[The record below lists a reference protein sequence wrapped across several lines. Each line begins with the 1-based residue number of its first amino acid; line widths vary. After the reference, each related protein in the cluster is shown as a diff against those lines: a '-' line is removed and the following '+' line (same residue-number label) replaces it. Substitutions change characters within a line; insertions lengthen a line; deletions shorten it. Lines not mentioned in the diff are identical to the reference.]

1 MMKKVILFVL
11 TVIYNSLS
19 MAQNNSLNTFYNS
32 TDDFLH
38 DYVVDGRVKYEDL
51 KNNPKRLNDLIE
63 MSNSITVDKSDANN
77 FKAFWI
83 NVYNIGVI
91 KALAEKYPVSSPQE
105 ISGFFVDNKYML
117 GGQLTTF
124 NLIENDILRGNFD
137 DPRFHFVLV
146 CGAVSCPPI
155 TNYAYRPNMLDL
167 QLDKQTRD
175 AMNDSEFLHVNT
187 ATEKVEFSEI
197 FKWYAKDFKKTGLSE
212 IEYANTYRKE
222 KIPTHYKSS
231 YYPYNWQIN
240 GYSKGMA
247 GDSDPSKTISNIR
260 AFTPSSLLKKGQW
273 DFKLFNNLYTQTK
286 QADANGKVVDLE
298 NRTSFL
304 TTTLEVSHGISK
316 NGRINIGVVIGT
328 RSATESNDGIGD
340 VFHYSN
346 ENLSHEGDGHS
357 KRAGLTSIAPILK
370 VSPFRSISNFSFQTS
385 LSIPLFKEITYGYF
399 DKRSYVW
406 DTKFFYDYSFGQDKF
421 QAFAELDFNY
431 SFGEDKAEV
440 INDPSKNA
448 DERFANE
455 SLGLPFSLFLSYFP
469 SDKFTVYVNGQQYFL
484 VDLGNNYH
492 QDYTQLGLGVKYQ
505 ATRKLNIELSH
516 GQFVRGSNYAGI
528 GQTYNL
534 GLRYIL

>member
-1 MMKKVILFVL
+1 MMKKIILFVL

-19 MAQNNSLNTFYNS
+19 IAQNNSLNTFYNS
-32 TDDFLH
+32 TDDFLN
-38 DYVVDGRVKYEDL
+38 DYVVDGRVNYADL
-51 KNNPKRLNDLIE
+51 KENPKPLNDLIAL
-63 MSNSITVDKSDANN
+63 SNTITVDKSDASN

-91 KALAEKYPVSSPQE
+91 HALVQEYPVSSPQE

-117 GGQLTTF
+117 GGELTTF
-124 NLIENDILRGNFD
+124 NLIENEILRGNFD
-137 DPRFHFVLV
+137 EPRFHFVLV

-167 QLDKQTRD
+167 QMDKQTRD
-175 AMNDSEFLHVNT
+175 ALNDPSFLNVDASN
-187 ATEKVEFSEI
+187 EKVAFSEI

-212 IEYANTYRKE
+212 IEYANQYRKE
-222 KIPTHYKSS
+222 KIPTTYKSS

-240 GYSKGMA
+240 QVNKGMV
-247 GDSDPSKTISNIR
+247 GDSAPGKTISNIR

-273 DFKLFNNLYTQTK
+273 DFKLFNNLYTQTR
-286 QADANGKVVDLE
+286 QADADGNAVDLE

-316 NGRINIGVVIGT
+316 NGRINVGVVIGT
-328 RSATESNDGIGD
+328 RSATVSKGGISD

-346 ENLSHEGDGHS
+346 EDLSNVGDGHAR
-357 KRAGLTSIAPILK
+357 RAGLTSIAPIIK

-431 SFGEDKAEV
+431 SFGEDAADV
-440 INDPSKNA
+440 RNDPNKNA
-448 DERFANE
+448 GERFANE
-455 SLGLPFSLFLSYFP
+455 SLGLPLSLFLSYFP

-484 VDLGNNYH
+484 VDLGNEYH
-492 QDYTQLGLGVKYQ
+492 QDFTQLGFGVKYQ
-505 ATRKLNIELSH
+505 ATSKLNIELSH
-516 GQFVRGSNYAGI
+516 GQFVRGSNFAGL